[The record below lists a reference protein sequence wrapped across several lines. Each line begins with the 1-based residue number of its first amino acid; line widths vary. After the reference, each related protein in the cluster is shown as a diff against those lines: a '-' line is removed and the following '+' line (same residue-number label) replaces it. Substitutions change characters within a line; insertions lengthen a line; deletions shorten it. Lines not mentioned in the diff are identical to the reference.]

1 MKRLRLA
8 ARGVRAVIAALSVTA
23 VLAAAGC
30 GLPSS
35 GPVEQGLRIDQPAAP
50 PIKLGFEAPRPGATP
65 EQVVN
70 GFLAALWSADDAYR
84 AARAY
89 LTAEASQ
96 MWRPRSVVV
105 YPDTARPGTSVSA
118 DGRKVTVSIQEGAQL
133 DAAGRFSASPVGTTR
148 QLEISLER
156 VSGEWRIAGLP
167 DGFGL
172 WISQFYF
179 DRAYRQYQVAYVS
192 RTGDTIVADWRRF
205 AVGSGLTTSLAR
217 ALLDPVPEYLAP
229 AVMSGFPSG
238 TELAV
243 EAVPVADGTAQ
254 IDLTQRALAMDAAS
268 RRAAWAQALRTM
280 RQVSEADDVTLMVDG
295 RPLDIGGFQG
305 TPRTVAELGF
315 EGAPALS
322 AVVLRR
328 VGDVLEPVSS
338 TSFPRAVEVPGL
350 PAFPRLPQTWAQVAV
365 SAELTEVAAVS
376 ADGGRLGRW
385 VRGEPRPVRLPASSL
400 TSPAF
405 DRYGHAWVGGRAA
418 DGSAGIWVLPPA
430 DGEGVPTRL
439 ATSWLAGRSVVSVRP
454 SPEGFRVVVLSREP
468 SGRLHLDLAGI
479 ERDESAAPAALAQ
492 PWPVGQD
499 VAVGES
505 VTWID
510 DRTLGVVGSRLAR
523 AQATPLVVP
532 LGANTVEEP
541 AIPGLT
547 SLVSLGGEGG
557 LVGVTS
563 ADEVVRRAG
572 SGWQSVGSASAVI
585 VPAR

>member
-1 MKRLRLA
+1 MSSPG
-8 ARGVRAVIAALSVTA
+8 RGVRRIRALVVASTVAA

-65 EQVVN
+65 EQVVH
-70 GFLAALWSADDAYR
+70 GFLAALWSADDGYR

-96 MWRPRSVVV
+96 AWRPRSVVV
-105 YPDTARPGTSVSA
+105 YPGTARPETAVSA
-118 DGRKVTVSIQEGAQL
+118 DGRKVTVTFQEGATL

-148 QLEISLER
+148 EQDISLER

-192 RTGDTIVADWRRF
+192 RSGDTLVPDWRRF

-229 AVMSGFPSG
+229 AVMSGYPSG

-243 EAVPVADGTAQ
+243 EAVPLAGGTAQ
-254 IDLTQRALAMDAAS
+254 IDLSQRALAMDAAS

-280 RQVSEADDVTLMVDG
+280 RQVSEADDVALMVDG

-315 EGAPALS
+315 QGAPALS

-338 TSFPRAVEVPGL
+338 TSFPRGVDVPGM
-350 PAFPRLPQTWAQVAV
+350 PALPRLPETWTHVAV
-365 SAELTEVAAVS
+365 SADFSDVAAVS
-376 ADGGRLGRW
+376 ADGARLGRW
-385 VRGEPRPVRLPASSL
+385 VGGEARPVRLPASAL

-405 DRYGHAWVGGRAA
+405 DNHGHAWVGGEAA
-418 DGSAGIWVLPPA
+418 DGSAGIWVLPPK
-430 DGEGVPTRL
+430 DGGGVATRL
-439 ATSWLAGRSVVSVRP
+439 ATPWLKGRSVVSVRP
-454 SPEGFRVVVLSREP
+454 SPEGYRAVVLSRET
-468 SGRLHLDLAGI
+468 SGRMHLDLAGI
-479 ERDESAAPAALAQ
+479 ERDESRAPVALAQ
-492 PWPVGQD
+492 PWPVGRD
-499 VAVGES
+499 VAVAES

-510 DRTLGVVGSRLAR
+510 DRSLAVVGSRLAG

-532 LGANTVEEP
+532 LGANTVEQP

-547 SLVSLGGEGG
+547 SLVSLGGERG

-563 ADEVVRRAG
+563 ANEVVRRAG
-572 SGWQSVGSASAVI
+572 SGWQSVGSASGVI